1 LSRTQLPPRVR
12 CLGFD
17 RCLWGTDWTRAFA
30 VVNYEQAVKP
40 FLKTSRLSDGER
52 AMLMGRACA
61 KAYGWVAEE
70 RLGYSPPT
78 QEFGALAH
86 QHHRGRTDD
95 RPGRLLH
102 QL

>member
-1 LSRTQLPPRVR
+1 VIKVSGACTRSREPYPFQDIWDLLPPRVR

-30 VVNYEQAVKP
+30 VVNYEQAVEP
-40 FLKTSRLSDGER
+40 FLKASRLSDGER
-52 AMLMGRACA
+52 AMPMGRACA

-70 RLGYSPPT
+70 RLGYSPPA

-86 QHHRGRTDD
+86 
-95 RPGRLLH
+95 
-102 QL
+102 